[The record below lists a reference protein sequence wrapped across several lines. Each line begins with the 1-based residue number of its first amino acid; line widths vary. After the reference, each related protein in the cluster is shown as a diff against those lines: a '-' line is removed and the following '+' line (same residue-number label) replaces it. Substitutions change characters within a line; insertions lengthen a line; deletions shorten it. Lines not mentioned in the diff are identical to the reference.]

1 MSLKIVVPLLALL
14 VASCKQKDPSTSV
27 EPELAALEKK
37 YQKDKSDSTFT
48 NLIRAYGSHIMEAT
62 DMATKEQLARKAV
75 ALCKDPDKASYKD
88 VFETELLKINPNAS
102 GHKQLLEKA
111 AERMKNNNRPD
122 LASIFYAGLI
132 KKYGESPAYKYN
144 VLAEQTDM
152 SAYLKRMAEN
162 VFSNPGPN
170 GVNMEAS
177 EKYIDVCEA
186 YALSFPEDAMAAEYL
201 FRASE
206 IARAIG
212 SYPKAMSLYDWIH
225 IYFPKSDKASLAVFF
240 KGFLLDSE
248 LGNKDEAKK
257 VYEKFLNNYPQ
268 DSMARSVRFL
278 LENLGKSDAE
288 IIKQLEQK

>member
-1 MSLKIVVPLLALL
+1 MSKPMSLKIVVPLLALL

-88 VFETELLKINPNAS
+88 VFETELLKINPDAS

-132 KKYGESPAYKYN
+132 KN
-144 VLAEQTDM
+144 T
-152 SAYLKRMAEN
+152 
-162 VFSNPGPN
+162 
-170 GVNMEAS
+170 
-177 EKYIDVCEA
+177 EKA
-186 YALSFPEDAMAAEYL
+186 
-201 FRASE
+201 
-206 IARAIG
+206 
-212 SYPKAMSLYDWIH
+212 
-225 IYFPKSDKASLAVFF
+225 
-240 KGFLLDSE
+240 
-248 LGNKDEAKK
+248 
-257 VYEKFLNNYPQ
+257 
-268 DSMARSVRFL
+268 
-278 LENLGKSDAE
+278 
-288 IIKQLEQK
+288 QLTNTMY